1 MKFVFTFLSFCF
13 ICFVAAAQTP
23 IPIDE
28 AKIKAVGDIVTV
40 EGIVTNGPELGA
52 IRYMQDGSAG
62 IAVFDY
68 DFADAVKPGDL
79 VQVTGALDLYNELM
93 EIKKSGATMQ
103 YKIISSNNPLPAPK
117 EVTTAIGFTEDYEGE
132 LVRFSNIKFTDVGN
146 FKTASTNYKIFDGS
160 LTYEVRVVDA
170 TNIVNTP
177 IPTEYINLVG
187 IMSQFKTTYQLLPRS
202 LSDFE
207 YLGNPPVISSSLTQ
221 SNITTTSFDV
231 SFTTLFDGNTTIK
244 YGKTKSLEMG
254 ALNDGNYT
262 TNHIT
267 NLSGLSPATV
277 YYVQAISESASG
289 DESKSAIMPMM
300 TASLSSGDIKV
311 YFNSPVNNSVSN
323 GPTAIYVKNAIADT
337 LANYFSRAKYTIDMS
352 LYTFDNATGILDA
365 LKAAANKGIKC
376 RFVADSDIDKA
387 IYNLFPGSK
396 ITRDSEVQGI
406 MHNKFVIIDAESPDP
421 NDPIVWTG
429 STNFSDDQLNKDP
442 NNVIIIQDQ
451 SLARAFTMEFDEM
464 FGEKFGSDKLDN
476 TPKEFVVGG
485 KRVEAYFSPGD
496 DIRTNFKKSVAQAN
510 YELFFAIMQLTRTD
524 MANAIEDRIYDKVF
538 LAGILDDTS
547 TPENQACFDI
557 LAPKMKENLKVDG
570 KSYIFHHKYFIADPN
585 YWDSDP
591 TVWTGSYNWTNSAQ
605 VRNDEN
611 VVVVHDKNVANIYY
625 QEFVQRFNDLGGILA
640 TDDINK
646 NWQLM
651 AWPNPVSNELTIAI
665 FGKNPEKINLQFT
678 DSSGKVLLQKNW
690 TIGTAPST
698 FKINTANYAAGL
710 YLLTINVQTQK
721 IIIQK

>member
-1 MKFVFTFLSFCF
+1 
-13 ICFVAAAQTP
+13 
-23 IPIDE
+23 
-28 AKIKAVGDIVTV
+28 
-40 EGIVTNGPELGA
+40 
-52 IRYMQDGSAG
+52 
-62 IAVFDY
+62 
-68 DFADAVKPGDL
+68 
-79 VQVTGALDLYNELM
+79 
-93 EIKKSGATMQ
+93 
-103 YKIISSNNPLPAPK
+103 
-117 EVTTAIGFTEDYEGE
+117 
-132 LVRFSNIKFTDVGN
+132 
-146 FKTASTNYKIFDGS
+146 
-160 LTYEVRVVDA
+160 
-170 TNIVNTP
+170 
-177 IPTEYINLVG
+177 
-187 IMSQFKTTYQLLPRS
+187 
-202 LSDFE
+202 
-207 YLGNPPVISSSLTQ
+207 
-221 SNITTTSFDV
+221 
-231 SFTTLFDGNTTIK
+231 
-244 YGKTKSLEMG
+244 
-254 ALNDGNYT
+254 
-262 TNHIT
+262 
-267 NLSGLSPATV
+267 
-277 YYVQAISESASG
+277 
-289 DESKSAIMPMM
+289 
-300 TASLSSGDIKV
+300 
-311 YFNSPVNNSVSN
+311 
-323 GPTAIYVKNAIADT
+323 
-337 LANYFSRAKYTIDMS
+337 
-352 LYTFDNATGILDA
+352 
-365 LKAAANKGIKC
+365 
-376 RFVADSDIDKA
+376 
-387 IYNLFPGSK
+387 
-396 ITRDSEVQGI
+396 EVQGI

-710 YLLTINVQTQK
+710 YLLTINGQTQK